1 MKKLLFLFCIVLTSC
16 VNSSIHNKHAF
27 FKGTFLKIEKKVTI
41 TACNPRDHTQCVTKE
56 YNSSASSFL
65 IKNKKNKSYLLT
77 AAHVCKTDYGS
88 LAYLPKF
95 QVKEEF
101 YGLDFKMQKF
111 EYKVHTVNEKSDL
124 CVVTADR
131 IDSKPYKIAK
141 SYPNLGDVVYNIAAP
156 LGIFE
161 KSIVPLFSGRFSGS
175 AYDRAL
181 YTLPAVGGSS
191 GSPILNKKGHVI
203 GLVSAVT
210 IKFNQI
216 VISPTLEQIRE
227 IIEDAK
233 L

>member
-1 MKKLLFLFCIVLTSC
+1 M
-16 VNSSIHNKHAF
+16 HNKSVF
-27 FKGTFLKIEKKVTI
+27 FKGTFLKIEKKVII
-41 TACNPRDHTQCVTKE
+41 TVCNPRDHKQCLTRE
-56 YNSSASSFL
+56 YISSASSFL
-65 IKNKKNKSYLLT
+65 IKNKKDKSYLLT

-88 LAYLPKF
+88 LIFLPKF

-101 YGLDFKMQKF
+101 YGLNFKMQKF
-111 EYKVHTVNEKSDL
+111 KYKAHTVDEKSDL
-124 CVVTADR
+124 CIVTADR
-131 IDSKPYKIAK
+131 IDAKPYKIAK
-141 SYPNLGDVVYNIAAP
+141 SYPDLGDVVYNIAAP

-161 KSIVPLFSGRFSGS
+161 KNIVPLFSGRFSGS

-191 GSPILNKKGHVI
+191 GSPILNKRGKVI

-216 VISPTLEQIRE
+216 VISPTLEQIRK
-227 IIEDAK
+227 IIKDAK

>member
-1 MKKLLFLFCIVLTSC
+1 MKKLVILFCIVITSC
-16 VNSSIHNKHAF
+16 VNSSTRSKHAF
-27 FKGTFLKIEKKVTI
+27 FKGTFLKIEKRVII
-41 TACNPRDHTQCVTKE
+41 TACNPKNDKQCITKE

-65 IKNKKNKSYLLT
+65 IKNKKDKSYLLT

-88 LAYLPKF
+88 LIFLPKF

-101 YGLDFKMQKF
+101 YGLNFKMQKF
-111 EYKVHTVNEKSDL
+111 KYKVHSIDQKNDL
-124 CVVTADR
+124 CIVTSDR
-131 IDSKPYKIAK
+131 IDAKPYKIAK
-141 SYPNLGDVVYNIAAP
+141 SYPALGDVVYNIAAP

-161 KSIVPLFSGRFSGS
+161 KGIVPLFSGRFSGS

-191 GSPILNKKGHVI
+191 GSPVLNKKGQVI

-216 VISPTLEQIRE
+216 VISPTLEQIRK
-227 IIEDAK
+227 IVKDAK